1 MNKQDKTVIGTK
13 TWVSLIVRTVL
24 FPVAILWPAGTW
36 QWWEAWVLIG
46 LWMTFFMALTVLLL
60 RSDPALLVERMKA
73 SPVQKGQKGWDKVI
87 MSLMF
92 IVAIGYYISPGFDV
106 IRFGWSHPFPEWLEI
121 AAMAVHIPCFLILG
135 WVMHANTYLSPVVK
149 IDHEREHQVITDGP
163 YAIVRHPM
171 YSAVIIL
178 VIAFPAALGSRFGLI
193 PALLIVILLVI
204 RTIYEDH
211 TLHTELPGYP
221 EYASV
226 TRYRLIPGVW

>member
-121 AAMAVHIPCFLILG
+121 AAMAVHIPCFLFLG

-178 VIAFPAALGSRFGLI
+178 VIAFPTALGSRFGLI
-193 PALLIVILLVI
+193 PALLIVLLLVI

-221 EYASV
+221 EYACV